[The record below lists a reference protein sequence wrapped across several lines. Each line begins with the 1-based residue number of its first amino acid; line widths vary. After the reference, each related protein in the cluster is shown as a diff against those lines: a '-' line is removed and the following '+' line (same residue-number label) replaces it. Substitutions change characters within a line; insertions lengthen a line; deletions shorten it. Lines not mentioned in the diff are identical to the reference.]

1 MFEENIQEPLAIL
14 AKFKKYEYLLNVD
27 RKELIDS
34 LFNNKDL
41 KEAGGTGKDTL
52 EAIGEQIEKYHQAAE
67 EIQNLTNNHID
78 TPMFRVNCLKMKEQL
93 SNQALKIRNRLVEQ
107 TFKWCADTVNHIDST
122 FREMQKTIQTPPTN
136 EKELVF
142 IKEFINTANTVT
154 KEELGELLK
163 AAYKHY
169 ELLEKYSAVYKQ
181 EDLEFAF
188 YQKMWPMT
196 IGQVIQDGKQDI
208 QTQEELFM
216 TKLDKEK
223 EEFNAQLK
231 EYEERFKKI
240 KTFNDIAQVNETV
253 KETNELRSNIDN
265 AREKIEQFNER
276 EVTFSQ
282 QPTEYPS
289 LNTLEVEFKPFYDLL
304 DVAFQVTTN
313 LQDWTNQ
320 PLANQDY
327 ESMEQSINQWTMQC
341 FQLNKK
347 LNEDYPETAEVA
359 IEVRNRL
366 TDFSQHLPLIKCITS
381 DAITDEDWGDIKTLV
396 GRDDLERET
405 ITVLGFAEFK
415 LHDFI

>member
-1 MFEENIQEPLAIL
+1 
-14 AKFKKYEYLLNVD
+14 
-27 RKELIDS
+27 
-34 LFNNKDL
+34 
-41 KEAGGTGKDTL
+41 
-52 EAIGEQIEKYHQAAE
+52 
-67 EIQNLTNNHID
+67 
-78 TPMFRVNCLKMKEQL
+78 
-93 SNQALKIRNRLVEQ
+93 
-107 TFKWCADTVNHIDST
+107 
-122 FREMQKTIQTPPTN
+122 
-136 EKELVF
+136 
-142 IKEFINTANTVT
+142 
-154 KEELGELLK
+154 
-163 AAYKHY
+163 
-169 ELLEKYSAVYKQ
+169 
-181 EDLEFAF
+181 
-188 YQKMWPMT
+188 
-196 IGQVIQDGKQDI
+196 
-208 QTQEELFM
+208 M

-240 KTFNDIAQVNETV
+240 KTFNDIANVNETV

-276 EVTFSQ
+276 EITFSQ

-327 ESMEQSINQWTMQC
+327 ESMEQLINQWTMQC

-405 ITVLGFAEFK
+405 ITVMGFADFK
-415 LHDFI
+415 LHDFIQEIDDVTSRAEKKY